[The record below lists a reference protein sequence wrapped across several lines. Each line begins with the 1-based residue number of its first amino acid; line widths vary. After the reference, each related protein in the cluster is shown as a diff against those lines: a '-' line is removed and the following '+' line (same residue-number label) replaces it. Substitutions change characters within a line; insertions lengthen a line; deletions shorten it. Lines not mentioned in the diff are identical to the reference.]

1 MMLVM
6 AILTAAVIT
15 TTQADTPNA
24 RRDQDR
30 KAAYSAAEAGINAYL
45 FRLQRDSEVWTK
57 CTALGGP
64 QFVNQPWNGSGAD
77 PRTWRNLPGSAS
89 QYTVEL
95 LPKSGQSTCSTSD
108 PSGTMISNGQLRLR
122 ATGRS
127 RNVKRSIV
135 AKLRRRSFLDFMYFT
150 DVESLDPAWYTRY
163 ANGAPTD
170 PDITQWAQQNC
181 GYYRD
186 GRGNQTYTG
195 SYFDANNV
203 RRTLTQDC
211 VEIHFAPNDKL
222 DGPVHTND
230 EFLICGRPKLGRGPD
245 DAIEVTAPPPGW
257 RGSCSSN
264 NPDFRGTYSASAP
277 LMTMPPQNDELRNQ
291 TDSDYL
297 FTGRTYIQL
306 NPSSITVTDAAG
318 ASRTMGYPPNGLLYV
333 QNGVCGQSYLPYDP
347 YNSPPGCADVYVKG
361 TYGESLTIASQKD
374 IIINGDVLMTNDAI
388 LGLIAND
395 FVRLYHPVRNVNPN
409 GNDCDN
415 SNGTLNNVQIDAA
428 IMALNHSFMVDNYFC
443 GGPIGTLEV
452 NGTIIQKYRGPVGQ
466 GNSTI
471 VNGYVKDYNYDDRLR
486 TRQPPLFLDPVQS
499 AWRLL
504 STNEFVPAR

>member
-1 MMLVM
+1 
-6 AILTAAVIT
+6 
-15 TTQADTPNA
+15 
-24 RRDQDR
+24 
-30 KAAYSAAEAGINAYL
+30 
-45 FRLQRDSEVWTK
+45 
-57 CTALGGP
+57 
-64 QFVNQPWNGSGAD
+64 
-77 PRTWRNLPGSAS
+77 
-89 QYTVEL
+89 
-95 LPKSGQSTCSTSD
+95 
-108 PSGTMISNGQLRLR
+108 
-122 ATGRS
+122 
-127 RNVKRSIV
+127 
-135 AKLRRRSFLDFMYFT
+135 
-150 DVESLDPAWYTRY
+150 
-163 ANGAPTD
+163 
-170 PDITQWAQQNC
+170 
-181 GYYRD
+181 
-186 GRGNQTYTG
+186 
-195 SYFDANNV
+195 
-203 RRTLTQDC
+203 
-211 VEIHFAPNDKL
+211 
-222 DGPVHTND
+222 
-230 EFLICGRPKLGRGPD
+230 
-245 DAIEVTAPPPGW
+245 
-257 RGSCSSN
+257 
-264 NPDFRGTYSASAP
+264 
-277 LMTMPPQNDELRNQ
+277 MTMPPQNDELRNQ